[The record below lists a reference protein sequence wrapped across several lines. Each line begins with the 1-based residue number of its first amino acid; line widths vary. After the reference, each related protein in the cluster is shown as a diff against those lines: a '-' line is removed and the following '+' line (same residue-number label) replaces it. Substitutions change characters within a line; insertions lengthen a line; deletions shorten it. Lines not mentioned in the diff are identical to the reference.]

1 MNRNPIIFGSLP
13 HCLNNFSLV
22 SVKYAEYLLI
32 LTNMGGGVS
41 LIENMQEVMVSTI
54 LIGRAISAVSFP
66 GMYRIYDFH
75 SARF

>member
-1 MNRNPIIFGSLP
+1 MNPIIFDL
-13 HCLNNFSLV
+13 CLNNFSLI
-22 SVKYAEYLLI
+22 SVNDSSEYAEYLLI

>member
-1 MNRNPIIFGSLP
+1 M
-13 HCLNNFSLV
+13 
-22 SVKYAEYLLI
+22 
-32 LTNMGGGVS
+32 S

-75 SARF
+75 STRFSKKLSMYVDNK

>member
-1 MNRNPIIFGSLP
+1 
-13 HCLNNFSLV
+13 
-22 SVKYAEYLLI
+22 
-32 LTNMGGGVS
+32 MGGGVS

-75 SARF
+75 SSR